1 MKASSATLISGMA
14 LLAPSSI
21 GLFLTG
27 IPTVFAPLPA
37 LTVLPAFVLSS
48 SHLGMLAIA
57 IPSLLFFAWNPGLL
71 TGIDRIPKRTYALL
85 VVAVTLDPMWFVGGW
100 RYGLQYQGPLYT
112 RVVCALNVV
121 WIALLGLMC
130 VRYWRKE
137 PSFKAN
143 LAFHWVLFAWLAWYA
158 FPYLGELP

>member
-1 MKASSATLISGMA
+1 MKANSATVISGMA

-27 IPTVFAPLPA
+27 IPTVFAPLPT
-37 LTVLPAFVLSS
+37 LTVLPAFALSS
-48 SHLGMLAIA
+48 CHLGIFAIT
-57 IPSLLFFAWNPGLL
+57 IPSLLFFVWNPGLL
-71 TGIDRIPKRTYALL
+71 KGTDRIPQRTYALL
-85 VVAVTLDPMWFVGGW
+85 VVVVTLDAMWFVGGW

-112 RVVCALNVV
+112 RAVCALNVL

-130 VRYWRKE
+130 VRSLRKE

-143 LAFHWVLFAWLAWYA
+143 LAFHWVFFAWLAWYA